1 VIFRAARKKLRA
13 VAISRPIST
22 NGSHPGVKGGGSH
35 HTIVRRAA
43 HELGQA
49 MAEYAVILALV
60 FLAAAVAFELL
71 GPAIAGLYQKVVASF
86 T

>member
-1 VIFRAARKKLRA
+1 MERKILRA
-13 VAISRPIST
+13 PLISRPIST
-22 NGSHPGVKGGGSH
+22 NGSHPAVKGGGSQH
-35 HTIVRRAA
+35 RIARRAA
-43 HELGQA
+43 HDHGQA

-71 GPAIAGLYQKVVASF
+71 GPRIADLYRAVIASF